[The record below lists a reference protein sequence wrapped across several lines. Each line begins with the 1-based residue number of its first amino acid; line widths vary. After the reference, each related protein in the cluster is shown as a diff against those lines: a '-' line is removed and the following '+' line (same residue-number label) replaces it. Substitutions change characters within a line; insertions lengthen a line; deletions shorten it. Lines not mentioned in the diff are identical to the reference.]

1 MHCIKTV
8 NIEREYGNTRIFIL
22 ASILFFVSFCLS
34 YCLTSYNYLQP
45 HRSEGLLYFLITT
58 VFIYPLHKAFHILP
72 LWIIQ
77 KNMVFDVRIKF
88 IFVPVLHTT
97 YTSLIKRNEY
107 LFALLLPTF
116 ILNAALLFAAFTWKE
131 YAHYFCLLFAY
142 HCAICMIDLMLA
154 RNILKAPR
162 NALIE
167 ETEKGYEILVPT
179 W

>member
-8 NIEREYGNTRIFIL
+8 NIEYEYGNTRIFIL
-22 ASILFFVSFCLS
+22 ASILFFVTFCLS
-34 YCLTSYNYLQP
+34 YCLTSFNYLQP
-45 HRSEGLLYFLITT
+45 HRSEGLLYFLIAV
-58 VFIYPLHKAFHILP
+58 VFIYPIHKGFHILP
-72 LWIIQ
+72 LWILQ
-77 KNMVFDVRIKF
+77 KKMVFDFRIKF

-97 YTSLIKRNEY
+97 FTTLIRRNEY

-116 ILNAALLFAAFTWKE
+116 IINIAFLFAAFMWKE

-142 HCAICMIDLMLA
+142 HSSICMIDLMLV
-154 RNILKAPR
+154 RTIIKAPR

>member
-8 NIEREYGNTRIFIL
+8 NIEYEYGNTRIFIL

-34 YCLTSYNYLQP
+34 YCFTSLNYLQP
-45 HRSEGLLYFLITT
+45 HRSTGLLYFFIA
-58 VFIYPLHKAFHILP
+58 VFVIYPIHKVFHIFP
-72 LWIIQ
+72 LWILR
-77 KNMVFDVRIKF
+77 KKMVFNFRIKF
-88 IFVPVLHTT
+88 IFVPVLHTK

-116 ILNAALLFAAFTWKE
+116 LLNGIFLFAAFTWQE

-154 RNILKAPR
+154 RTILEAPR

-167 ETEKGYEILVPT
+167 ETEKGYEILVSS